1 MTRLSDIGIAL
12 VAARKAACLT
22 QTELGQRLG
31 VAQPQVARW
40 EAAGYRNVSLERVS
54 EVAEALG
61 VEYSDAPLLAAE
73 ASALYETSLPGAD
86 ADALRGLARTHAPAG
101 AVAAFARSHGIERLE
116 LFGSVLTS
124 AFGPESDVDV
134 LATYAPDRVPS
145 LLELADHETEL
156 GAILRRPVD
165 LVTRPGIERSENLRR
180 RSRILESART
190 LYAPAGTVD
199 PDDRH
204 A

>member
-1 MTRLSDIGIAL
+1 MTRLSDTGIAL
-12 VAARKAACLT
+12 IAARKAAGLT
-22 QTELGQRLG
+22 QAELGQRVG

-40 EAAGYRNVSLERVS
+40 EAAEYRNVSLERVS
-54 EVAEALG
+54 EVAEVLG
-61 VEYSDAPLLAAE
+61 VQTPESLPLAAE
-73 ASALYETSLPGAD
+73 ASATYETTLPGAD
-86 ADALRGLARTHAPAG
+86 VDALRALARTRTPAG

-134 LATYAPDRVPS
+134 LATYASDRVPS

-180 RSRILESART
+180 RSRILDSART
-190 LYAPAGTVD
+190 LYA
-199 PDDRH
+199 RS
-204 A
+204 